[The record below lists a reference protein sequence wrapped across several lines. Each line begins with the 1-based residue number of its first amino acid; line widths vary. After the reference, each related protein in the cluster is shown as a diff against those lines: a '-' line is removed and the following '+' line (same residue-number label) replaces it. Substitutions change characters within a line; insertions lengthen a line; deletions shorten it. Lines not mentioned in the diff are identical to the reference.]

1 MAGFANK
8 VGGFGWFHHLVCTKN

>member
-8 VGGFGWFHHLVCTKN
+8 VGGFSWFHHLVCTKN